1 MKRRGTLIFNAFIS
15 SIIVCGL
22 LSSTSASAQTKNRVD
37 LDDMMIKGELHN
49 DDRLMIL
56 SRQKNELKNYV
67 KFRTSFREEM
77 LQELPTPKPK
87 LKF

>member
-1 MKRRGTLIFNAFIS
+1 MKL
-15 SIIVCGL
+15 IIVFGIL
-22 LSSTSASAQTKNRVD
+22 LLITWVQTASAQTKARID

-56 SRQKNELKNYV
+56 ARQKNELKNYI

-77 LQELPTPKPK
+77 LQELPIPRPKK
-87 LKF
+87 NY

>member
-1 MKRRGTLIFNAFIS
+1 MNMLKSTLLRIS
-15 SIIVCGL
+15 ILVGILILIGP
-22 LSSTSASAQTKNRVD
+22 ASFAQSRNRVD

-67 KFRTSFREEM
+67 KFRTNFRSEM

-87 LKF
+87 LKL

>member
-1 MKRRGTLIFNAFIS
+1 MKREIILGIS
-15 SIIVCGL
+15 IL
-22 LSSTSASAQTKNRVD
+22 LMLLASPTTWAQKSKID

-67 KFRTSFREEM
+67 KFRTNFRTEM
-77 LQELPTPKPK
+77 LEELPYPKPK
-87 LKF
+87 TKLD

>member
-1 MKRRGTLIFNAFIS
+1 MKS
-15 SIIVCGL
+15 YIIVLCL
-22 LSSTSASAQTKNRVD
+22 ISTMLFTLAAFGQTKNRVD

-67 KFRTSFREEM
+67 KFRTNFRDEM
-77 LQELPTPKPK
+77 LQELPLPKPK
-87 LKF
+87 LKL